1 MASTANN
8 LLRRE
13 LRFKTIA
20 GQQIQ
25 SYAFAYVLVG
35 IPMAAL
41 GQGAWSLVAAWLCQS
56 VVGLLLALRNRPH
69 AVRPLLRVAAPRE
82 YINVGAVVF
91 CTNICNWLVS
101 NADRLLIGRLL
112 GTQAAGFYAVGYNLA
127 TGPNGLMISAIKALR
142 IGARCVLIIDGDGH
156 YGDGTQDII
165 EHLQLANRV
174 RHVTRPA
181 IGEAQSRFSTP
192 EWGRWAQ
199 DLIERHK
206 PGIIMYQAGADA
218 WVDDPYGA
226 GYLTQMGLAQRDRG
240 IFLAARI
247 AGVPLVWNLAGGYS
261 ETMQQ
266 TIDIHLMT
274 LQQSDEVLHATAEAK
289 TLEPEL
295 S

>member
-1 MASTANN
+1 MITPIFYHPAQDVGFSFISVNKIPEFVQQSGRKPRSDFPRFDNPTLSIAHDAQYVRAVMTRKTVNGFNNRDPEVNEALRYTTGGHWAATAHA
-8 LLRRE
+8 LE
-13 LRFKTIA
+13 HGGIA
-20 GQQIQ
+20 C
-25 SYAFAYVLVG
+25 SAT
-35 IPMAAL
+35 
-41 GQGAWSLVAAWLCQS
+41 QGFHHAAW
-56 VVGLLLALRNRPH
+56 G
-69 AVRPLLRVAAPRE
+69 E
-82 YINVGAVVF
+82 GGGY
-91 CTNICNWLVS
+91 CT
-101 NADRLLIGRLL
+101 
-112 GTQAAGFYAVGYNLA
+112 F
-127 TGPNGLMISAIKALR
+127 NGLMISAIRALR

-181 IGEAQSRFSTP
+181 MGEVQSRFSTH
-192 EWGRWAQ
+192 EWNRWTQ

-226 GYLTQMGLAQRDRG
+226 GYLTQMGLVQRDRG

-261 ETMQQ
+261 EPMQQ

-289 TLEPEL
+289 TPEPEL